1 MSWADARGRESGP
14 PQHYGSGSRG
24 EPDGATAGQFD
35 GEADLGGASAPE
47 ICASS
52 ASTAA
57 FAFAGMSWRTGVFLA
72 PPSIATLTPVALFLA
87 FQRLFLSGAGLGGAV
102 KG

>member
-1 MSWADARGRESGP
+1 
-14 PQHYGSGSRG
+14 
-24 EPDGATAGQFD
+24 
-35 GEADLGGASAPE
+35 
-47 ICASS
+47 
-52 ASTAA
+52 
-57 FAFAGMSWRTGVFLA
+57 MSWRTGVFLA

>member
-1 MSWADARGRESGP
+1 MSWGDARGRESGT
-14 PQHYGSGSRG
+14 PQLYGSGSRG
-24 EPDGATAGQFD
+24 GPDGATAGHST
-35 GEADLGGASAPE
+35 GRGTSAGASSPE

-72 PPSIATLTPVALFLA
+72 ALAIATLIPVALFLA

>member
-1 MSWADARGRESGP
+1 MGRGTS
-14 PQHYGSGSRG
+14 
-24 EPDGATAGQFD
+24 A
-35 GEADLGGASAPE
+35 GASAPE

-72 PPSIATLTPVALFLA
+72 ALAIATLIPVLLFLA